1 MHVDLTVTTG
11 QQNDTHAPAVTMY
24 STTWCG
30 YCRRLKT
37 QLDENGIAYTEI
49 DIEKDPAS
57 AEFVG
62 SVNGGNH
69 VVPTLKFA
77 DGSTATNPSLAQVK
91 KAIGL

>member
-1 MHVDLTVTTG
+1 
-11 QQNDTHAPAVTMY
+11 MY
-24 STTWCG
+24 STEWCG

-37 QLDENGIAYTEI
+37 QLDESGIAYTEI
-49 DIEKDPAS
+49 DIERDPAS

-69 VVPTLKFA
+69 VVPTLRYA

-91 KAIGL
+91 KSLGL